1 MKINEIRNEVL
12 NALNITNK
20 YSRMNETAK
29 EELRDNDWNY
39 TLLGTSLNC
48 CSASKTINIIDCRNN
63 TVYYNDKLF
72 LNIGICNTSYGAGTL
87 YRGYAKEI
95 DGTED
100 FTKEEVDKL
109 KDVVNDTI
117 NEWLKEQ

>member
-1 MKINEIRNEVL
+1 MKIDELKNEVL

-20 YSRMNETAK
+20 YPKMSETATK
-29 EELRDNDWNY
+29 ELIENGWSY

-48 CSASKTINIIDCRNN
+48 YSASKLIHIIDCRNN
-63 TVYYNDKLF
+63 TVYYNKNLY
-72 LNIGICNTSYGAGTL
+72 LNIGICNISYGAGRI

-95 DGTED
+95 DGTEN